1 MQFKNI
7 AFIAILSILFFT
19 GCGDSKVNE
28 DGKTEAK
35 IQTKF
40 QLSNI
45 DGTTFTINKEGEK
58 LIFDWPKKKI
68 VLLNFFG
75 TWCNPCIAEIP
86 HFNNLIKKY
95 QEDLE
100 IVAVSLEKKNE
111 KQTTNEALESFKNK
125 YNIQYKIVNSEEKYN
140 LASALGEIKTIP
152 TMFLIDKKGN
162 IKQKYTGIIPEEM
175 IETDIKKELEDK

>member
-1 MQFKNI
+1 
-7 AFIAILSILFFT
+7 
-19 GCGDSKVNE
+19 
-28 DGKTEAK
+28 
-35 IQTKF
+35 
-40 QLSNI
+40 
-45 DGTTFTINKEGEK
+45 
-58 LIFDWPKKKI
+58 
-68 VLLNFFG
+68 
-75 TWCNPCIAEIP
+75 
-86 HFNNLIKKY
+86 LIKKY